1 MFSREE
7 SMSVQRYAVIGH
19 PVSHSLSP
27 RIHAVFARQTGIAL
41 EYTAIDAAPEDFDA
55 VLAEFA
61 AEGGVG
67 ANITLPHKTRAAQIC
82 NYLSEAAQRAGAA
95 NTLIRTATGW
105 QGDNTDGIGLVRDLT
120 DRHSLDLRSR
130 RTLLIGAGG
139 AARGVAPALLDAG
152 IGDLYIVNR
161 TSERADALAD
171 VLAQPG
177 RVHPRYLNDIGN
189 LGNFDLVINAT
200 SAARG
205 GDALPSLPINLVAP
219 RGAAVDL
226 SYGEAAVP
234 FLAWARSARAHD
246 CIDGLGMLVEQAAE
260 SFQRWHKVRP
270 ETDAVYELLR
280 NRDAIL
286 VTAD

>member
-1 MFSREE
+1 
-7 SMSVQRYAVIGH
+7 MSIQRFAVIGH

-27 RIHAVFARQTGIAL
+27 RIHAAFAQQTGIAL
-41 EYTAIDAAPEDFDA
+41 EYTAIDAAPEEFDA

-82 NYLSEAAQRAGAA
+82 THLSEAAQRAGAV
-95 NTLIRTATGW
+95 NTLIRSATGW
-105 QGDNTDGIGLVRDLT
+105 HGDNTDGVGLVRDLT
-120 DRHSLDLRSR
+120 ERHGLDLRAR

-139 AARGVAPALLDAG
+139 AARGVAPALLDAL

-161 TSERADALAD
+161 TPERADALAD
-171 VLAQPG
+171 ALAQPG
-177 RVHPRYLNDIGN
+177 RVHPRYLDDVGT

-205 GDALPSLPINLVAP
+205 SALPPLPVNVLAP

-270 ETDAVYELLR
+270 ETDTVYAMLR
-280 NRDAIL
+280 DRNSIL

>member
-1 MFSREE
+1 
-7 SMSVQRYAVIGH
+7 MSIQRFAVIGH

-27 RIHAVFARQTGIAL
+27 RIHAAFARQTGIAL
-41 EYTAIDAAPEDFDA
+41 EYTAIDATPEDFDA

-82 NYLSEAAQRAGAA
+82 THLSEAAQRAGAA
-95 NTLIRTATGW
+95 NTLIRSATGW
-105 QGDNTDGIGLVRDLT
+105 HGDNTDGVGLVRDLT
-120 DRHSLDLRSR
+120 ERHGLDLRAR

-139 AARGVAPALLDAG
+139 AARGIAPALLDAL

-161 TSERADALAD
+161 TPERADALAD
-171 VLAQPG
+171 ALALPG
-177 RVHPRYLNDIGN
+177 RVHPRYLEDVGT

-200 SAARG
+200 SAAR
-205 GDALPSLPINLVAP
+205 DSTLPSLPVNVIAP

-260 SFQRWHKVRP
+260 SFERWHKVRP
-270 ETDAVYELLR
+270 ETDAVYAMLR
-280 NRDAIL
+280 DRDSVL
-286 VTAD
+286 MTAD

>member
-1 MFSREE
+1 
-7 SMSVQRYAVIGH
+7 MSVQRYAVIGH

-27 RIHAVFARQTGIAL
+27 RIHAAFARQAGIAL
-41 EYTAIDAAPEDFDA
+41 EYTAIDAAPEEFDA

-61 AEGGVG
+61 AEGGIG

-82 NYLSEAAQRAGAA
+82 THLSEAAQRAGAV
-95 NTLIRTATGW
+95 NTLVRAATGW
-105 QGDNTDGIGLVRDLT
+105 HGDNTDGAGLVRDLT
-120 DRHSLDLRSR
+120 ERHGLDLRAR

-152 IGDLYIVNR
+152 IGDLFIVNR
-161 TSERADALAD
+161 TPERADALAD

-177 RVHPRYLNDIGN
+177 RVHPRYLDDVGN

-200 SAARG
+200 SATREG
-205 GDALPSLPINLVAP
+205 KLPTLPINLVAP

-260 SFQRWHKVRP
+260 SFQRWHRIRP
-270 ETDAVYELLR
+270 ETDAVYAMLR
-280 NRDAIL
+280 DRDSVL